1 MTVGFED
8 DVVQHLRRLQNFA
21 RRLAGSRVLADDLVQ
36 ETVLR
41 ALVHSDQFTP
51 GTNLQA
57 WLMTILRNAY
67 FSEKRRERRLVQV
80 EPETAAALPVPDAQ
94 QEWSAE
100 MREVAQH
107 FDALPPV
114 QRQALLLIGVQ
125 GLSYQ
130 QAAAIANCAVGTM
143 KSRVSRARRHL
154 ETMIEGAEPRFA
166 AEDWQRSEA
175 A

>member
-41 ALVHSDQFTP
+41 ALIHSDQFTP

-100 MREVAQH
+100 MREVAHH

-114 QRQALLLIGVQ
+114 QRQALLLIGVH

-143 KSRVSRARRHL
+143 KSRVSRARQHL
-154 ETMIEGAEPRFA
+154 EMMIEGAEPRFV
-166 AEDWQRSEA
+166 AEDWRRSEA